1 MRALLIPDTLEGYYV
16 CDFPQFVPQSFIIVR
31 QKTCRIL
38 MLFIHP
44 DFFNVFSDL
53 SISGE
58 DLRVIFV
65 LGSNGNNLNSS
76 FMTAKSFRSFSWL
89 IAVAKISPIY

>member
-1 MRALLIPDTLEGYYV
+1 
-16 CDFPQFVPQSFIIVR
+16 
-31 QKTCRIL
+31 

-44 DFFNVFSDL
+44 DFLNVFSDL

-76 FMTAKSFRSFSWL
+76 FMTAKLFRSFSWL